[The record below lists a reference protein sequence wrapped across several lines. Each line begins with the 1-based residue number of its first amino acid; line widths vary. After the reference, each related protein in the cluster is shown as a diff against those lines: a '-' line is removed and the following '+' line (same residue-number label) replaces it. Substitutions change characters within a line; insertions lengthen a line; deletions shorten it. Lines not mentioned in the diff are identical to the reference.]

1 MRRLL
6 RCLAQSMHCI
16 KPYNVCL
23 LGKSTKGGL
32 YLKWIQVYDPLGSIL
47 VSALAAGIP
56 LYILLYLLGVR
67 RTPGHKA
74 AAVGLASAVAVAIAI
89 WQMPVSLAFH
99 SVLNGA
105 AFGLFPIVWI
115 VITAI
120 WVYNMT
126 VESGEFE
133 IIKNSLASITE
144 DRRLQAL
151 FVAFAFGSFI
161 EGTAGFG
168 TPVAITAAMLVG
180 LGFNPVYAAGI
191 CLIANTAP
199 VAFGGIGI
207 PIIVAAQVS
216 QLDINHIS
224 QIVGRQLPF
233 LSVIVP
239 LWIAVTMSGWR
250 RSMEVLP
257 ALLVAGF
264 CFAVTQWYTANYI
277 SPYLPDITSAVVT
290 IIGLGLFLKVWKPA
304 TIWRFPDEKTSG
316 GAVEL
321 RYTTGEVL
329 RAWMPYIILAILVF
343 LWGYGPIKAA
353 LAKTN
358 INFDWPGLHNMV
370 VKTSPIVAKDAPY
383 AAGYSFAWLSAGGTA
398 ILLSGILSVFIIPN
412 YGFSRAIPC
421 FFRTIRILV
430 YPIITISMIL
440 GLAYIMNYSGM
451 SATMGLAFTATGG
464 AFPFFA
470 PVLGWLGVFLTGS
483 DTSSNALFSSLQRT
497 TAEQIGVDPHLTV
510 AANSTGGV
518 CGKMI
523 SPQSISVATAATHLV
538 GEEGTIFR
546 FTLLHSMAMLLFI
559 AAMTYLQAYSLR
571 WMLP

>member
-1 MRRLL
+1 MTWV
-6 RCLAQSMHCI
+6 Q
-16 KPYNVCL
+16 N
-23 LGKSTKGGL
+23 
-32 YLKWIQVYDPLGSIL
+32 YDPMGNIIL
-47 VSALAAGIP
+47 SAIVAGIP
-56 LYILLYLLGVR
+56 LYLLLYMLGIR
-67 RTPGHKA
+67 RTPGHFA
-74 AAVGLASAVAVAIAI
+74 AAVGTISAALVAIFV
-89 WQMPVSLAFH
+89 WGMPAGLAVN
-99 SVLNGA
+99 SIVCGA
-105 AFGLFPIVWI
+105 AFGIFPIVWI
-115 VITAI
+115 VVTAI

-216 QLDINHIS
+216 QLDIMHIS

-233 LSVIVP
+233 LSIIVP
-239 LWIAVTMSGWR
+239 LWVAVTMSGWK

-257 ALLVAGF
+257 ALLVAGI
-264 CFAVTQWYTANYI
+264 CFAGTQWYTANYV

-304 TIWRFPDEKTSG
+304 TIWRFPDEKASG
-316 GAVEL
+316 SGKEEL
-321 RYTTGEVL
+321 RYSSGEVI
-329 RAWMPYIILAILVF
+329 RAWMPYVLLAIMVF
-343 LWGYGPIKAA
+343 LWGYGPVKAA

-358 INFDWPGLHNMV
+358 INIPWPGLHNMV
-370 VKTSPIVAKDAPY
+370 IKAAPIVAKNTPY
-383 AAGYSFAWLSAGGTA
+383 GAVYSFGWLSAGGTA
-398 ILLSGILSVFIIPN
+398 ILISGILSIFVIPK
-412 YGFSRAIPC
+412 YGPGRAIAC
-421 FFRTIRILV
+421 FFKTIKVLI
-430 YPIITISMIL
+430 YPIFTIAMIL
-440 GLAYIMNYSGM
+440 GLAYLMNYSGM
-451 SATMGLAFTATGG
+451 SATMGLAFTKTG
-464 AFPFFA
+464 ALFPFFA

-510 AANSTGGV
+510 AANSSGGV

-523 SPQSISVATAATHLV
+523 SPQSISVATAATGLV

-546 FTLLHSMAMLLFI
+546 FTLGHSIAMI
-559 AAMTYLQAYSLR
+559 IIVSAMTYLQAYALR

>member
-1 MRRLL
+1 MTWV
-6 RCLAQSMHCI
+6 Q
-16 KPYNVCL
+16 N
-23 LGKSTKGGL
+23 
-32 YLKWIQVYDPLGSIL
+32 YDPMGNIIL
-47 VSALAAGIP
+47 SAIIAGLP
-56 LYILLYLLGVR
+56 LYVLLYLLGIR
-67 RTPGHKA
+67 RTPGHFA
-74 AAVGLASAVAVAIAI
+74 AAAGVVSAILVAIFVWGMPAGLA
-89 WQMPVSLAFH
+89 LN
-99 SVLNGA
+99 SVVCGA

-115 VITAI
+115 VVTAI

-216 QLDINHIS
+216 QLDIMHIS

-233 LSVIVP
+233 LSIIVP
-239 LWIAVTMSGWR
+239 LWVAVTMSGWK

-257 ALLVAGF
+257 ALLVAGG

-304 TIWRFPDEKTSG
+304 TIWRFPDEKVSG
-316 GAVEL
+316 SGKEEL
-321 RYTTGEVL
+321 RYSTGEVV
-329 RAWMPYIILAILVF
+329 RAWMPYILLAIMVF
-343 LWGYGPIKAA
+343 LWGYGPVKAV

-358 INFDWPGLHNMV
+358 INIPWPGLHNMIF
-370 VKTSPIVAKDAPY
+370 KAAPIVAKNTAY
-383 AAGYSFAWLSAGGTA
+383 GAVYTFGWLSAGGSA
-398 ILLSGILSVFIIPN
+398 ILISGILSIFVIPN
-412 YGFSRAIPC
+412 YGPSRAIPC
-421 FFRTIRILV
+421 FFKTIKLLMF
-430 YPIITISMIL
+430 PIVTIAMIL
-440 GLAYIMNYSGM
+440 GLAYLMNYSGM
-451 SATMGLAFTATGG
+451 SATMGLAFTKTGSL
-464 AFPFFA
+464 FPFFA
-470 PVLGWLGVFLTGS
+470 PILGWLGVFLTGS

-497 TAEQIGVDPHLTV
+497 TAEQIGVDPHLMV
-510 AANSTGGV
+510 AANSSGGV

-523 SPQSISVATAATHLV
+523 SPQSISVATAATGLV

-546 FTLLHSMAMLLFI
+546 FTLMHSIAMILLVST
-559 AAMTYLQAYSLR
+559 MTYLQAYALR

>member
-1 MRRLL
+1 MQLTWV
-6 RCLAQSMHCI
+6 QS
-16 KPYNVCL
+16 
-23 LGKSTKGGL
+23 
-32 YLKWIQVYDPLGSIL
+32 YDPMGNIVL
-47 VSALAAGIP
+47 SAIIAGIP
-56 LYILLYLLGVR
+56 LYLLLYLLGIR
-67 RTPGHKA
+67 RTPGHIA
-74 AAVGLASAVAVAIAI
+74 AAAGTITAALVAIFVWGMPAGLAVNSI
-89 WQMPVSLAFH
+89 LC
-99 SVLNGA
+99 GA
-105 AFGLFPIVWI
+105 AFGVFPIVWI
-115 VITAI
+115 VVTAI

-180 LGFNPVYAAGI
+180 LGFNPIYAAGI

-207 PIIVAAQVS
+207 PIIVAANVS
-216 QLDINHIS
+216 QLDIMHIS

-233 LSVIVP
+233 LSIIVP
-239 LWIAVTMSGWR
+239 LWLAVTMSGWK
-250 RSMEVLP
+250 RSMEVFP
-257 ALLVAGF
+257 ALLVAGG

-304 TIWRFPDEKTSG
+304 TIWRFPDEKNTGSG
-316 GAVEL
+316 KEEL
-321 RYTTGEVL
+321 RYSTGEVI
-329 RAWMPYIILAILVF
+329 RAWMPYILLAIAVF

-358 INFDWPGLHNMV
+358 INIPWPGLHNMIY
-370 VKTSPIVAKDAPY
+370 KAAPIVATNTPY
-383 AAGYSFAWLSAGGTA
+383 GAVYSFGWLSAGGTA
-398 ILLSGILSVFIIPN
+398 ILLSGVLSIFVIPN
-412 YGFSRAIPC
+412 YGPSRAIPC
-421 FFRTIRILV
+421 FFKTIRLLAF
-430 YPIITISMIL
+430 PIFTIASIL
-440 GLAYIMNYSGM
+440 GLAYLMNYSGM
-451 SATMGLAFTATGG
+451 SSTMGLAFTKTGSL
-464 AFPFFA
+464 FPFFA
-470 PVLGWLGVFLTGS
+470 PILGYLGVFLTGS
-483 DTSSNALFSSLQRT
+483 DTSSNALFCSLQKT
-497 TAEQIGVDPHLTV
+497 TAEQIGVDPHLMV
-510 AANSTGGV
+510 ASNSSGGV

-523 SPQSISVATAATHLV
+523 SPQSISVATAATGLV

-546 FTLLHSMAMLLFI
+546 FTLKHSLAMIFLMASL
-559 AAMTYLQAYSLR
+559 TYAQAYALR